1 MSEQQYFKTDI
12 FLYGLPGSGKTV
24 SLTSLLQFPNLKLRV
39 LSTEQ
44 NSLIG
49 LRNGLK
55 KYGIKPEPG
64 QLVIQ
69 QVVENRGETVL
80 KSEVTRTVM
89 YHNLDEK
96 EALAQKISSGE
107 RKKFA
112 QFLNVQKSLI
122 NFVGIDFAT
131 KEPMDLGNIGSWD
144 SNTVFAVDGIS
155 AVTRALFAETTGD
168 RIAVN
173 RNDYGTVQKRLET
186 FTTSVLTSTKASV
199 IMLGHAKRAADEVTG
214 IENITPDLPGI
225 ALSSSYGQHYTDSI
239 YADRNGNNFYW
250 VGYRNGVLTSPRSL
264 PAKDRL
270 APDFANK
277 DYSFFQDPFSL

>member
-1 MSEQQYFKTDI
+1 MSEAMLFLQQYFKTDI

-64 QLVIQ
+64 QLVVQ

-214 IENITPDLPGI
+214 VENITPDLPGI

-239 YADRNGNNFYW
+239 YADRNGNNF
-250 VGYRNGVLTSPRSL
+250 
-264 PAKDRL
+264 
-270 APDFANK
+270 
-277 DYSFFQDPFSL
+277 

>member
-64 QLVIQ
+64 QLVVQ

-112 QFLNVQKSLI
+112 QFLNVQKSLV

-214 IENITPDLPGI
+214 VENITPDLPGI

-250 VGYRNGVLTSPRSL
+250 VGFRNGVLTSPRSL

-270 APDFANK
+270 VPDFANK
-277 DYSFFQDPFSL
+277 EYSFFQDPFSL

>member
-1 MSEQQYFKTDI
+1 
-12 FLYGLPGSGKTV
+12 
-24 SLTSLLQFPNLKLRV
+24 
-39 LSTEQ
+39 
-44 NSLIG
+44 
-49 LRNGLK
+49 
-55 KYGIKPEPG
+55 
-64 QLVIQ
+64 
-69 QVVENRGETVL
+69 
-80 KSEVTRTVM
+80 M

-214 IENITPDLPGI
+214 VENITPDLPGI

-277 DYSFFQDPFSL
+277 EYSFFQDPFSL